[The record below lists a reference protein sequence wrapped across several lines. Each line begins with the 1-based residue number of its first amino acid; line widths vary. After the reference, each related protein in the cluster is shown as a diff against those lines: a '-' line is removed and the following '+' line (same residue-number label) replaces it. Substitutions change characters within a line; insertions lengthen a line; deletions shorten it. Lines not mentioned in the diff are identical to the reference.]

1 MQQPDPWQQ
10 QRWGDPAQVPVP
22 YAPQVPG
29 GEVPSEETD
38 VRPFEAL
45 KFLFQDPDWQHNL
58 LIGSVF
64 YLVPMIGPFALMGW
78 HCEIM
83 QRLVR
88 KHPKPIPRLDFSDL
102 THYLGRGVTPFVVS
116 LVMTMP
122 LSMGIAAVVF
132 AVMMVGAAGAAA
144 LKEPAV
150 MVLVGVLGV
159 GISWL
164 VGLVLGIVMNAAM
177 TRAELTEDFGASFAF
192 GKILDYAGKTW
203 WKVLISNFLYGIV
216 ATPLIFVG
224 YAACFVGL
232 YPALIVLITG
242 MTHLRFQQYVHYLS
256 RGGEAVALKEP
267 VAIPSEA
274 AVATAAAYPP
284 YGPPR

>member
-10 QRWGDPAQVPVP
+10 QQQWGAPAQVPYTP
-22 YAPQVPG
+22 QAPG
-29 GEVPSEETD
+29 LEVSEDVD
-38 VRPFEAL
+38 VRPFDAL

-83 QRLVR
+83 QRLAR
-88 KHPKPIPRLDFSDL
+88 KHPKPIPKLDFSDL

-122 LSMGIAAVVF
+122 ISLGITAVAF

-144 LKEPAV
+144 TKEPAV
-150 MVLVGVLGV
+150 MILVGVLGFGV
-159 GISWL
+159 AWL
-164 VGLVLGIVMNAAM
+164 IGLLLGLVMNAAM
-177 TRAELTEDFGASFAF
+177 TRAELTEDFGSALSL
-192 GKILDYAGKTW
+192 GKIFDYAGKTW
-203 WKVLISNFLYGIV
+203 WKVLVSNFLYSIV

-224 YAACFVGL
+224 YAMCFVGL
-232 YPALIVLITG
+232 YPAMIVLITG
-242 MTHLRFQQYVHYLS
+242 MTHLRFQQYLHYLS
-256 RGGEAVALKEP
+256 RGGEPVAIKDA
-267 VAIPSEA
+267 VAIPSEV
-274 AVATAAAYPP
+274 AVAQQQYYPP
-284 YGPPR
+284 YGSR